1 MNKSRFERVC
11 FKMNEAGVSQMIL
24 SDPYAIFYLTGQW
37 VETGERLLALYID
50 AKDYTKSKLLYNSM
64 FTVSSSSDLET
75 IAYRDTDDPIALLSS
90 VVSRNAILGVD
101 KNMPARFL
109 LPLAKQ
115 SGATDMLNASHF
127 VDAVRAVKDDEEIRA
142 MRTVSMIN
150 DRSMEN
156 FKDLLTENVTE
167 IQVAG
172 QLEDIYRKNGADGLA
187 FPPTVDFGADAAISH
202 HASEA
207 TPLLPGSCALID
219 VGCKKDFY
227 CADMTRTF
235 FYKQIDPKHERIY
248 NLVREAVIA
257 AEAVVKPGVRFCD
270 IDRAARQI
278 IEDGGYGP
286 YFTHRLG
293 HFIGL
298 EVHEFGDVSS
308 TNTGVA
314 EPGNI
319 FSIEPGVYLP
329 GEMGIR
335 IEDLVLVTEDG
346 CEILNHYS
354 KDLKILD

>member
-1 MNKSRFERVC
+1 MKKSRFERVC
-11 FKMNEAGVSQMIL
+11 FKMAEAGVSQMIL

-37 VETGERLLALYID
+37 VETGERLLALYVD
-50 AKDYTKSKLLYNSM
+50 AKDYTKSKLVYNKM
-64 FTVSSSSDLET
+64 FTVSNESDIEM
-75 IAYRDTDDPIALLSS
+75 IAYRDTDDPVTLISK
-90 VVSRNAILGVD
+90 VVRQNAILGVD
-101 KNMPARFL
+101 KNLPARFL

-115 SGATDMLNASHF
+115 SGITEMLNASPF
-127 VDAVRAVKDDEEIRA
+127 VDAIRAVKDDEEISA

-150 DRSMEN
+150 DRSMQD
-156 FKDLLTENVTE
+156 FKDLLTANVTE
-167 IQVAG
+167 IAVAG
-172 QLEDIYRKNGADGLA
+172 RLEDIYRKNGADGLA
-187 FPPTVDFGADAAISH
+187 FPPTVDFAADAAISH
-202 HASEA
+202 HVSEA
-207 TPLLPGSCALID
+207 TSLLPGSCALID

-235 FYKQIDPKHERIY
+235 FFKHIEPKHERIY

-286 YFTHRLG
+286 NFTHRLG

-308 TNTGVA
+308 ANTSVA

-329 GEMGIR
+329 GEMGVR

-346 CEILNHYS
+346 CEILNQFS
-354 KDLKILD
+354 KDLKILE